1 MREER
6 HPQGVLKSFKS
17 SCERL
22 DQDKIGLQ
30 ALNLLQTL
38 PGISW

>member
-1 MREER
+1 MREAR
-6 HPQGVLKSFKS
+6 HPQGVLKS
-17 SCERL
+17 SCGRL